1 MQRKRLVLA
10 QMAGIEQANK
20 AAMQLDEITRQNT
33 APVEEAAAAGK
44 LAAAAATVVDTW
56 KQF

>member
-1 MQRKRLVLA
+1 
-10 QMAGIEQANK
+10 MAGIEQANK